1 VKKTLS
7 LKNRFIFIYDKFE
20 FIKMKVKHSKYK
32 NTGILFELLTRQLTS
47 DTITGNQTKSLSF
60 LKKHF
65 NSKTE
70 LLKEYKIYHTLA
82 TQKYNRDNQATMLI
96 EELIKAHNKLNKS
109 QLRREKYN
117 LIKEIKDTYNVN
129 DFFKA
134 KITDYKIMASIYN
147 LLENK
152 KATALS
158 IVDSKVTLLE
168 HITKSKQKTIKKDSV
183 LENYNK
189 QDKDTRLLTY
199 KVLLEKFNDKYSG
212 LKDNQKTLLK
222 EYVNSVTNSPSL
234 KSYINQEIKEVK
246 KTITKFSKKVEDKAV
261 AVKLNETKGMIKPLC
276 KKTFVNDDNVIN
288 LLNYYELINEL
299 KTIHG

>member
-1 VKKTLS
+1 
-7 LKNRFIFIYDKFE
+7 
-20 FIKMKVKHSKYK
+20 MKIKHSKYK

-47 DTITGNQTKSLSF
+47 DTIAGNQPKSLDF

-82 TQKYNRDNQATMLI
+82 TKKYNKDSQATMLI
-96 EELIKAHNKLNKS
+96 EELIKAHDRLNKS
-109 QLRREKYN
+109 QLRREKFN
-117 LIKEIKDTYNVN
+117 LIKEIKETYNVN
-129 DFFKA
+129 NFFKS
-134 KITDYKIMASIYN
+134 KITNYKIMASIYN

-158 IVDSKVTLLE
+158 IVNSKVTLLE
-168 HITKSKQKTIKKDSV
+168 HITEKPTSVKKDVV
-183 LENYNK
+183 LENYEK

-212 LKDNQKTLLK
+212 LEENQKTLLK

-246 KTITKFSKKVEDKAV
+246 KDITRYSKEVEDKAV
-261 AVKLNETKGMIKPLC
+261 VIKLNETKNMIKPLC
-276 KKTFVNDDNVIN
+276 KKTSVSDDNVIN
-288 LLNYYELINEL
+288 LLNYYELVNEL

>member
-1 VKKTLS
+1 
-7 LKNRFIFIYDKFE
+7 
-20 FIKMKVKHSKYK
+20 MKVKHSKYK

-47 DTITGNQTKSLSF
+47 DTITGNQSKSLSF

-82 TQKYNRDNQATMLI
+82 TKKYNKDSQATMLI
-96 EELIKAHNKLNKS
+96 NTLLEAHGKLNKS

-134 KITDYKIMASIYN
+134 KINDYKIMASIYN

-152 KATALS
+152 NATALS
-158 IVDSKVTLLE
+158 IVDSKVTILE
-168 HITKSKQKTIKKDSV
+168 HITKKHQIVKKNTV
-183 LENYNK
+183 LENFNK

-199 KVLLEKFNDKYSG
+199 KVLLEKFNEKYSG
-212 LKDNQKTLLK
+212 LEENQKTLLK
-222 EYVNSVTNSPSL
+222 EYVNSVTNSPAL

-246 KTITKFSKKVEDKAV
+246 KDISKYSKKVEDKAV
-261 AVKLNETKGMIKPLC
+261 AVKLNETKGMIKPLD
-276 KKTFVNDDNVIN
+276 KKTMVQDDNVIN
-288 LLNYYELINEL
+288 LLNYYELVNEL

>member
-1 VKKTLS
+1 
-7 LKNRFIFIYDKFE
+7 
-20 FIKMKVKHSKYK
+20 MKVKHSKYK

-47 DTITGNQTKSLSF
+47 DTITGNQSKSLSF

-82 TQKYNRDNQATMLI
+82 TQKYEKDSQATMLI
-96 EELIKAHNKLNKS
+96 NTLLEAHGKLNKS

-134 KITDYKIMASIYN
+134 KITDYKIMASIFN

-152 KATALS
+152 NATALS
-158 IVDSKVTLLE
+158 IVNSKVTLLE
-168 HITKSKQKTIKKDSV
+168 HITIKPKTSKKDIV
-183 LENYNK
+183 LENFNK
-189 QDKDTRLLTY
+189 QDSDTRLLTY
-199 KVLLEKFNDKYSG
+199 KVLLEKFNDKYSD

-222 EYVNSVTNSPSL
+222 EYVNSVTNSPAL
-234 KSYINQEIKEVK
+234 KSFINQEIKKVK
-246 KTITKFSKKVEDKAV
+246 KTITGYSKKVEDKAV
-261 AVKLNETKGMIKPLC
+261 AVKLTETKGMIKPLC
-276 KKTFVNDDNVIN
+276 KKTSVNDDNVIN
-288 LLNYYELINEL
+288 LLNYYELVNEL

>member
-1 VKKTLS
+1 
-7 LKNRFIFIYDKFE
+7 
-20 FIKMKVKHSKYK
+20 MKVKHSKYK

-47 DTITGNQTKSLSF
+47 DTIIGNQSKSLSF

-70 LLKEYKIYHTLA
+70 LLKEYKIYHTLS
-82 TQKYNRDNQATMLI
+82 TKKYSKDNQATMLI
-96 EELIKAHNKLNKS
+96 EELVKAHERLNKS

-117 LIKEIKDTYNVN
+117 LIKEIKENYNVN

-134 KITDYKIMASIYN
+134 KITNYKIMASIYN

-152 KATALS
+152 KASPIS
-158 IVDSKVTLLE
+158 IVNSKVTLLE
-168 HITKSKQKTIKKDSV
+168 HITEKQTKIKKNAV

-189 QDKDTRLLTY
+189 QDKNTRLLTY
-199 KVLLEKFNDKYSG
+199 KVLLEKFNNKYKG
-212 LKDNQKTLLK
+212 LENNQQTLLK

-246 KTITKFSKKVEDKAV
+246 KDLTKYSKMVEDKV
-261 AVKLNETKGMIKPLC
+261 VSIKLNETKSMIKPLC
-276 KKTFVNDDNVIN
+276 KKSSVNDDNVIN
-288 LLNYYELINEL
+288 LLNYYELVNEL

>member
-1 VKKTLS
+1 
-7 LKNRFIFIYDKFE
+7 
-20 FIKMKVKHSKYK
+20 MKVKHSKYK

-47 DTITGNQTKSLSF
+47 DTIAGNQPKALSF

-65 NSKTE
+65 NKKTE

-82 TQKYNRDNQATMLI
+82 TQKYNKDSQATMLI
-96 EELIKAHNKLNKS
+96 NTLLEAHGKLNKS

-134 KITDYKIMASIYN
+134 KITDYKIMASVFN

-152 KATALS
+152 NATPLS
-158 IVDSKVTLLE
+158 IVNSKVTILE
-168 HITKSKQKTIKKDSV
+168 HITGKQINKVKKDIV
-183 LENYNK
+183 LENFNK

-212 LKDNQKTLLK
+212 LQDNQKILLK

-246 KTITKFSKKVEDKAV
+246 KTLTGYSKKVKDKAV
-261 AVKLNETKGMIKPLC
+261 AIKLTETKGMIKPLC
-276 KKTFVNDDNVIN
+276 KKSSVNDDNVIN
-288 LLNYYELINEL
+288 LLNYYELVNEL